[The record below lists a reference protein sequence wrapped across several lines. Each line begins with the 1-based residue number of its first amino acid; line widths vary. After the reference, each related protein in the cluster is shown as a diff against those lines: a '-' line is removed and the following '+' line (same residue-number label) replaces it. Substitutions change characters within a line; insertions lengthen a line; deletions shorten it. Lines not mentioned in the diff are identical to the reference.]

1 MTQYTSTRG
10 WVLSA
15 RAYGE
20 HDLLLTLLT
29 EEGVF
34 LARATSARKESST
47 LRLSLVSGYLLRLTL
62 ASTLRTTRVVGAVIE
77 ESYAAYPQ
85 ALMLL
90 SRAGALIMRL
100 SHGDGE
106 PRLFSVVTDIIRYAP
121 LLDDERDVAGLEC
134 ILALRI
140 LATLGYA
147 SPRTFETLSLD
158 LIKEA
163 REKRAV
169 YVRRINET
177 LALSHL

>member
-10 WVLSA
+10 WVLQT
-15 RAYGE
+15 RPHGE
-20 HDLLLTLLT
+20 HDLLVTLLT
-29 EEGVF
+29 EEGVVY
-34 LARATSARKESST
+34 ARATSARKEAST
-47 LRLSLVSGYLLRLTL
+47 LRLVLVPGYLLKITL
-62 ASTLRTTRVVGAVIE
+62 ASTLRSVRVMGAVIE

-85 ALMLL
+85 ACMLL
-90 SRAGALIMRL
+90 GRGGALVTRL

-106 PRLFSVVTDIIRYAP
+106 PKLFTVVSDVVRYAP
-121 LLDDERDVAGLEC
+121 HLDDEGDIAALEC

-147 SPRTFETLSLD
+147 SPRTFETLTLD
-158 LIKEA
+158 LIREA
-163 REKRAV
+163 RNKRSV